1 MLPGRAK
8 EGECPH
14 KVDLKAAVQFHIS
27 WGQRLLSDYFRCPH
41 FSPHPFRSSFQAV
54 LLGILRVSTLSH
66 MKVTQD
72 DTTAIGLL
80 NHLPAALSWIIPSS
94 FFTDHYNCRSYLR
107 GYLSQHLEIFRPAAS
122 THSDKIFHHSTSQY
136 YICSH

>member
-14 KVDLKAAVQFHIS
+14 KADLKAAVQFHIL

-54 LLGILRVSTLSH
+54 LLGILRVSTRSH

-72 DTTAIGLL
+72 DTTAIVLL

-94 FFTDHYNCRSYLR
+94 FFTVPLQLQILR

-122 THSDKIFHHSTSQY
+122 THSDKIFHHSTSQN